1 MASRKKFLIVGYQL
15 DKILS
20 RKMFLFNFSEKG
32 DFNLTNLFKGWDSF
46 TCFFSAEYCQAFLKN
61 KYTKLNIDQ
70 AEQKSYGNC
79 YAFLYYL
86 EHGQIYYQ
94 QADKAP
100 LILKPILLFYGL
112 AHLIKACVL
121 TIDPAYP
128 ETTSVLAHGVSTRKR
143 KKQNY
148 QFFQD
153 EVKIQKNGLFPF
165 ISERLFHMKQLE
177 GEKVIMEDLLRQ
189 IPELNDLFSLQ
200 EGISTFTEIY
210 TKDSQLVVPDNILDQ
225 YHMTESRFKEYLTSK
240 SNSKIEFFGE
250 GLVFKFNGSLFNR
263 SSPLKYDLENHNF
276 VLPLKKSDLLI
287 YPELLIHY
295 LLLYNLSM
303 IARYETEWWS
313 ELTKMMPNRDYPF
326 IYSFLLVTLQKG
338 PFLIYEYLMAE

>member
-1 MASRKKFLIVGYQL
+1 MAAN
-15 DKILS
+15 
-20 RKMFLFNFSEKG
+20 FN
-32 DFNLTNLFKGWDSF
+32 GWKSYAS
-46 TCFFSAEYCQAFLKN
+46 FFSAEHCQTYLKSN
-61 KYTKLNIDQ
+61 YKKWNIDNP
-70 AEQKSYGNC
+70 EQKSYENC

-94 QADKAP
+94 QAENAP

-112 AHLIKACVL
+112 VHLIKACIL

-153 EVKIQKNGLFPF
+153 EVKFQKNGLFPF
-165 ISERLFHMKQLE
+165 MSEKMFHMKRLE
-177 GEKVIMEDLLRQ
+177 GDKITMEELLEL
-189 IPELNDLFSLQ
+189 IPELDDLFMKHESKS
-200 EGISTFTEIY
+200 IFTPIY
-210 TKDSQLVVPDNILDQ
+210 TLHGQLAVPEKILDQ
-225 YHMTESRFKEYLTSK
+225 YHMTEERLKEFLTSK
-240 SNSKIEFFGE
+240 SGNQIEFSNE
-250 GLVFKFNGSLFNR
+250 GLLFQFNKSTFTGISPIKFN
-263 SSPLKYDLENHNF
+263 LENGSF
-276 VLPLKKSDLLI
+276 VLPLKKENLFVF
-287 YPELLIHY
+287 PELMVHY

-326 IYSFLLVTLQKG
+326 IKTFLEITLHKG
-338 PFLIYEYLMAE
+338 PFLIYEYLMS

>member
-1 MASRKKFLIVGYQL
+1 MAAN
-15 DKILS
+15 
-20 RKMFLFNFSEKG
+20 FN
-32 DFNLTNLFKGWDSF
+32 GWKSYAS
-46 TCFFSAEYCQAFLKN
+46 FFSAEHCQTYLKSN
-61 KYTKLNIDQ
+61 YKKWNIDNP
-70 AEQKSYGNC
+70 EQKSYENC

-94 QADKAP
+94 QAENAP

-112 AHLIKACVL
+112 VHLIKACIL

-153 EVKIQKNGLFPF
+153 EVKFQKNGLFPF
-165 ISERLFHMKQLE
+165 MSEKMFHMKRLE
-177 GEKVIMEDLLRQ
+177 GDKITMEELLEL
-189 IPELNDLFSLQ
+189 IPELDDLFMKHESKS
-200 EGISTFTEIY
+200 IFTPIY
-210 TKDSQLVVPDNILDQ
+210 NLHGQLAVPEKILDQ
-225 YHMTESRFKEYLTSK
+225 YHMTEERLKEFLTSK
-240 SNSKIEFFGE
+240 SGNQIEFSNE
-250 GLVFKFNGSLFNR
+250 GLLFQFNKSTFTGISPIKFN
-263 SSPLKYDLENHNF
+263 LENGSF
-276 VLPLKKSDLLI
+276 VLPLKKENLFVF
-287 YPELLIHY
+287 PELLVHY

-326 IYSFLLVTLQKG
+326 IKTFLEITLHKG
-338 PFLIYEYLMAE
+338 PFLIYEYLMS